1 MQNRIVIFDLD
12 GTIYQNSV
20 FHRGYLR
27 TLVAGTWAEP
37 LEADLVRLAEA
48 IFAGRELDMNR
59 FYRRGRAEA
68 ATVPEL
74 VQALRKRV
82 LPNMTYAEALKADD
96 VVYLGD
102 AWAVLAYLGDALGC
116 LDGDRANEV
125 YRLTRLQMEQ
135 TGMHGDR
142 GLYEAIMRLEQRCRV
157 VLLSNSYEETVR
169 EFLRQLGFAGAFR
182 EICSSANKPYGMI
195 ASLQALDPALLV
207 RPEALISIGDHAF
220 NDLMP
225 ISAIGGRK
233 LQEKEPLSPVREVL
247 GYGVFAVVIICL
259 MLGFSSWQ
267 VTLAGAIVLVVT
279 GVLTEREAIDNL
291 NLSTVLLYVGVSAF
305 GEGLAQT
312 GAAEMV
318 GDAIAKVLEGV
329 TNGYIIGFVFYMV
342 SFLMTSLLYNRAVST
357 VLTPVAVIT
366 CTSIGCDPRGPV
378 ILCALATMSS
388 LITPMATAVVPM
400 AMDAGGYSAKT
411 MFKVGI
417 LPGIL
422 RGVVGTLIAMTL
434 FPM

>member
-59 FYRRGRAEA
+59 FYRRGHAEA

-82 LPNMTYAEALKADD
+82 LPNMTYAEALQADD

-125 YRLTRLQMEQ
+125 YRLTRLQMERA
-135 TGMHGDR
+135 GMHGDR

-195 ASLQALDPALLV
+195 ASLQALDPALLA

-225 ISAIGGRK
+225 ISAIGGQTLWIDPYPGLRK
-233 LQEKEPLSPVREVL
+233 ARRSAGNPHACGACRISGHHFLS
-247 GYGVFAVVIICL
+247 
-259 MLGFSSWQ
+259 S
-267 VTLAGAIVLVVT
+267 
-279 GVLTEREAIDNL
+279 ERHP
-291 NLSTVLLYVGVSAF
+291 TF
-305 GEGLAQT
+305 
-312 GAAEMV
+312 
-318 GDAIAKVLEGV
+318 
-329 TNGYIIGFVFYMV
+329 
-342 SFLMTSLLYNRAVST
+342 R
-357 VLTPVAVIT
+357 
-366 CTSIGCDPRGPV
+366 
-378 ILCALATMSS
+378 
-388 LITPMATAVVPM
+388 
-400 AMDAGGYSAKT
+400 
-411 MFKVGI
+411 
-417 LPGIL
+417 
-422 RGVVGTLIAMTL
+422 
-434 FPM
+434 